1 MDPETLLHHFGY
13 LAVFTGTFLEGET
26 ILVLAGFL
34 ASRGDLSVGLTLG
47 IAAAGAWIGHVFWF
61 WLGRVHGSRLV
72 HRFPRFERQIGR
84 SLDLID
90 RYGVTA
96 IFLTQYLY
104 GLRIASAVVFGLSR
118 IRRRTFLIVQAVS
131 CAVWACLIGL
141 LGYFFGRAVER
152 MLGEAEVVEKW
163 AILFI
168 LLAGSAVYAY
178 HRRREAR
185 AERRA
190 LNPPLP
196 RPPLSRRPVPHR
208 PSRSRA
214 GTSPRRSF
222 DPSR

>member
-1 MDPETLLHHFGY
+1 LQGFPLMDPETLLHHFGY
-13 LAVFTGTFLEGET
+13 LAVFAGTFLEGET

-34 ASRGDLSVGLTLG
+34 ASRGDLSIGLTLG

-61 WLGRVHGSRLV
+61 WLGRLYGPRLV
-72 HRFPRFERQIGR
+72 ARFPRFERQIGR

-90 RYGVTA
+90 RYGVSA

-118 IRRRTFLIVQAVS
+118 IRQRTFLIVQAVS
-131 CAVWACLIGL
+131 CVIWACLIGL

-152 MLGEAEVVEKW
+152 MLGEAEEVEKW

-168 LLAGSAVYAY
+168 LVAGTAVYVY
-178 HRRREAR
+178 HRLREAA

-190 LNPPLP
+190 LIH
-196 RPPLSRRPVPHR
+196 PVG
-208 PSRSRA
+208 SA
-214 GTSPRRSF
+214 GTSPQ
-222 DPSR
+222 PSADTSP